1 MDGAFFFC
9 EKNVKLDC
17 IEFDFFVGCLRENDE
32 FEDDEFEDDELE
44 DDELEDNEF
53 ENGTRS
59 RE

>member
-9 EKNVKLDC
+9 LIYVNFDC
-17 IEFDFFVGCLRENDE
+17 FEFDFFVGCLRENDE

-44 DDELEDNEF
+44 DDEF

>member
-1 MDGAFFFC
+1 LDGAFFFC

-44 DDELEDNEF
+44 DDEF

>member
-9 EKNVKLDC
+9 EKNVNFDWF
-17 IEFDFFVGCLRENDE
+17 EFDFFFDGLREN
-32 FEDDEFEDDELE
+32 DELE
-44 DDELEDNEF
+44 DDELEDDEF